1 MIIKSSDIKLP
12 PRETQSLQGAYSP
25 TLSCHINAIQI
36 TRKITHMYFPL
47 GNNCDKDGATQIATQ
62 INPSCKIVLTYS
74 GPQLDTCYFRTGQ
87 DAWDSINGQQF
98 MATL

>member
-1 MIIKSSDIKLP
+1 MKTHVKPLFPNPLEASGPGAFSLTLVCNIDSIKVTKEVI
-12 PRETQSLQGAYSP
+12 
-25 TLSCHINAIQI
+25 
-36 TRKITHMYFPL
+36 HMYFPL

-87 DAWDSINGQQF
+87 DAWNSINGQQF